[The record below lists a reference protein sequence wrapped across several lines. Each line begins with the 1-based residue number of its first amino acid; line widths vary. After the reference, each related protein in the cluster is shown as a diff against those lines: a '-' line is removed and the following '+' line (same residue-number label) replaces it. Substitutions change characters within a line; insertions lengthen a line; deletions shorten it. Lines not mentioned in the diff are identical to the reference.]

1 MNQNEKINKDV
12 ENLEEKTKYLEQSIQ
27 GIIENEKL
35 MMSTI
40 KNLKTAVNALS
51 LSVIVILAGYIIGIL
66 IEKCL

>member
-12 ENLEEKTKYLEQSIQ
+12 ENLKVSVDLIVQNIQ

-40 KNLKTAVNALS
+40 KNLKTAVKALS
-51 LSVIVILAGYIIGIL
+51 LSVIVILAGYIIGL
-66 IEKCL
+66 LLLLH

>member
-1 MNQNEKINKDV
+1 MNQNEKINKEV
-12 ENLEEKTKYLEQSIQ
+12 ENLKVSVDLIGQSIQ

-51 LSVIVILAGYIIGIL
+51 LSVIVILAGYLIGL
-66 IEKCL
+66 LLLLH

>member
-1 MNQNEKINKDV
+1 MNQNENTNKDV
-12 ENLEEKTKYLEQSIQ
+12 ENLKVSVDLIEQSIQ

-51 LSVIVILAGYIIGIL
+51 LAVIVILVGYIIGL
-66 IEKCL
+66 LLLLH

>member
-1 MNQNEKINKDV
+1 MNQNENTNKDV
-12 ENLEEKTKYLEQSIQ
+12 ENLKVSVDLIEQSIQ

-40 KNLKTAVNALS
+40 KNLKTAVKALS

-66 IEKCL
+66 LSLR

>member
-12 ENLEEKTKYLEQSIQ
+12 ENLEVSVDLIGQSIQ

-40 KNLKTAVNALS
+40 KNLKIAVNALS
-51 LSVIVILAGYIIGIL
+51 LAVIVILAGYIIGL
-66 IEKCL
+66 LLLLH

>member
-12 ENLEEKTKYLEQSIQ
+12 ENLKVSVDLIGQSIQ

-66 IEKCL
+66 LLLR

>member
-1 MNQNEKINKDV
+1 MNQNENTNKDV
-12 ENLEEKTKYLEQSIQ
+12 DNLKVSVDLIEQSIQ

-40 KNLKTAVNALS
+40 KNLKTAVKALS

-66 IEKCL
+66 LSLR

>member
-1 MNQNEKINKDV
+1 MNQNEKTNKDV
-12 ENLEEKTKYLEQSIQ
+12 ENLKVSVDLIGQSIQ

-51 LSVIVILAGYIIGIL
+51 LSVIVILAGYIIGL
-66 IEKCL
+66 LLLLH

>member
-1 MNQNEKINKDV
+1 MNQNEKKNKDV
-12 ENLEEKTKYLEQSIQ
+12 ENLKVSVDLIGQSIQ

-66 IEKCL
+66 LLLR

>member
-12 ENLEEKTKYLEQSIQ
+12 ENLKISVDLIGQSIQ

-40 KNLKTAVNALS
+40 KNLKTAVMALS
-51 LSVIVILAGYIIGIL
+51 LSIIVILATCIIGL
-66 IEKCL
+66 LLLLH

>member
-12 ENLEEKTKYLEQSIQ
+12 ENLEVSVDLIEQSIQ

-51 LSVIVILAGYIIGIL
+51 LAVIVILVGYIIGL
-66 IEKCL
+66 LLLLH

>member
-12 ENLEEKTKYLEQSIQ
+12 ENLKASVDLIGQSIQ

-51 LSVIVILAGYIIGIL
+51 LSVIVILAGYIIGL
-66 IEKCL
+66 LLLLH

>member
-12 ENLEEKTKYLEQSIQ
+12 ENLKVSVDLIEQSIQ

-51 LSVIVILAGYIIGIL
+51 LSVIVILAGYIIGL
-66 IEKCL
+66 LLLLH

>member
-12 ENLEEKTKYLEQSIQ
+12 ENLKVSVGLIEQSIQ

-51 LSVIVILAGYIIGIL
+51 LAVIVILAGYIIGL
-66 IEKCL
+66 LLLLR

>member
-12 ENLEEKTKYLEQSIQ
+12 ENLKVSVDLIEKSIQ

-40 KNLKTAVNALS
+40 KNLKTAVKALL
-51 LSVIVILAGYIIGIL
+51 LSVIVVLAGYIIGIL
-66 IEKCL
+66 LSLR

>member
-12 ENLEEKTKYLEQSIQ
+12 ENLKVSVDFIGQSIQ

-40 KNLKTAVNALS
+40 KNLKTAVMALS
-51 LSVIVILAGYIIGIL
+51 LSIIVILATCIIGL
-66 IEKCL
+66 LLLLH

>member
-12 ENLEEKTKYLEQSIQ
+12 ENLKVSVDLIGQSIQ

-40 KNLKTAVNALS
+40 KNLKTAVMALS
-51 LSVIVILAGYIIGIL
+51 LSVIVILATCIIGL
-66 IEKCL
+66 LLLLH

>member
-12 ENLEEKTKYLEQSIQ
+12 ENLKVSVDLIEQSIQ

-51 LSVIVILAGYIIGIL
+51 LAVIVILAGYLIGL
-66 IEKCL
+66 LLLLH

>member
-12 ENLEEKTKYLEQSIQ
+12 ENLEVSVDLIGQSIQ

-51 LSVIVILAGYIIGIL
+51 LAVIVILAGYIIGL
-66 IEKCL
+66 LLLLH

>member
-12 ENLEEKTKYLEQSIQ
+12 ENLKVSVDLIEQSIQ

-40 KNLKTAVNALS
+40 KNLKIAVNALS
-51 LSVIVILAGYIIGIL
+51 LAVIVILAGYIIGL
-66 IEKCL
+66 LLLLH

>member
-1 MNQNEKINKDV
+1 MNQNENTNKDV
-12 ENLEEKTKYLEQSIQ
+12 ENLKVSVDLIGQSIQ

-51 LSVIVILAGYIIGIL
+51 LSVIVILAGYIIGL
-66 IEKCL
+66 LLLLH

>member
-12 ENLEEKTKYLEQSIQ
+12 ENLKVSVDLIGQSIQ

-40 KNLKTAVNALS
+40 KNLKTAVKALS
-51 LSVIVILAGYIIGIL
+51 LSVIVVLAGYIIGIL
-66 IEKCL
+66 LLLR

>member
-12 ENLEEKTKYLEQSIQ
+12 ENLKVSVDLIGQSIQ

-40 KNLKTAVNALS
+40 KNLKTAANALS
-51 LSVIVILAGYIIGIL
+51 LAVIVILVGYIIGL
-66 IEKCL
+66 LLLLH

>member
-1 MNQNEKINKDV
+1 MNQNEKINRDV
-12 ENLEEKTKYLEQSIQ
+12 ENLKVSVDLIEQSIQ

-51 LSVIVILAGYIIGIL
+51 LAVIVILAGYIIGL
-66 IEKCL
+66 LLLLH

>member
-12 ENLEEKTKYLEQSIQ
+12 ENLKVSVDLIVKSIQ

-40 KNLKTAVNALS
+40 KNLKTAVKALS
-51 LSVIVILAGYIIGIL
+51 LSVIVILAGYIIGL
-66 IEKCL
+66 LLLLR